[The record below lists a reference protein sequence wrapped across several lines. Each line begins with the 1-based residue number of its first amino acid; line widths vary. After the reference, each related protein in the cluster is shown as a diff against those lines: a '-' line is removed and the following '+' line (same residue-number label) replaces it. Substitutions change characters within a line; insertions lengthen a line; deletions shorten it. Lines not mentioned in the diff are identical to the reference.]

1 MLLVSLQPSV
11 TSKLPRIKLSKLAVL
26 DSLATMKTALIS
38 CADSEMM
45 RIHTSTSE
53 QHFQTLNLSDAKFH
67 NTLSQMYSS
76 LRLPLTVNLIPMTT
90 RLMVTSIH
98 SFLMPAPSFWL
109 LMVPPKFRS
118 RVLVSLT
125 PDSARLLMIIEL
137 RPSLAV
143 VVLAGKLLSLL
154 TRTH

>member
-1 MLLVSLQPSV
+1 
-11 TSKLPRIKLSKLAVL
+11 
-26 DSLATMKTALIS
+26 
-38 CADSEMM
+38 
-45 RIHTSTSE
+45 
-53 QHFQTLNLSDAKFH
+53 
-67 NTLSQMYSS
+67 MYSS
-76 LRLPLTVNLIPMTT
+76 LRSPLTVNLIPMTT

-125 PDSARLLMIIEL
+125 PDNVRLLMIIEL
-137 RPSLAV
+137 RPLLAV